1 MSEPADSTFT
11 PTAAA
16 PIGADTG
23 PAELLDP
30 VTSRLQGV
38 TAHGGLFFDVPI
50 MTWIEGD
57 LWQGACGP
65 DLLLP
70 EPVVHL
76 VSLFAEDRYVIRHR
90 LHTQLAITMADA
102 LGEVD
107 GNQIVAIAT
116 WVNACRASG
125 PTLVH
130 CQAGLNRSS
139 LVIAT
144 ALMLEG
150 MAAAD
155 AIALLRR
162 RRSPAVLCNPS
173 FEAWLL
179 AFRPEPRMPTAPGGL
194 DTE

>member
-1 MSEPADSTFT
+1 MSGIADSNPGP
-11 PTAAA
+11 PTV
-16 PIGADTG
+16 
-23 PAELLDP
+23 ELLDP

-38 TAHGGLFFDVPI
+38 TAHGDLSFDVPI
-50 MTWIEGD
+50 MSWIEGD

-70 EPVVHL
+70 EAVVHL
-76 VSLFAEDRYVIRHR
+76 VSLFAEDSYVVRHR
-90 LHTQLAITMADA
+90 LHTHLSVTMADA
-102 LGEVD
+102 LGTVD
-107 GNQIVAIAT
+107 GEQVVAIAT
-116 WVNACRASG
+116 WVNNCRASG

-155 AIALLRR
+155 AIDLLRQ
-162 RRSPAVLCNPS
+162 RRSPAALCNPS
-173 FEAWLL
+173 FEAWLR
-179 AFRPEPRMPTAPGGL
+179 AFQPGPGHARYQIG
-194 DTE
+194 

>member
-1 MSEPADSTFT
+1 MSGTADGN
-11 PTAAA
+11 PD
-16 PIGADTG
+16 P
-23 PAELLDP
+23 PPVELLDP
-30 VTSRLQGV
+30 VTSRLQGI
-38 TAHGGLFFDVPI
+38 TAHGGRYFDVPI

-90 LHTQLAITMADA
+90 LHTQLTITMADA

-107 GNQIVAIAT
+107 SNQIVAIAT

-144 ALMLEG
+144 ALMLKG
-150 MAAAD
+150 MAAVD

-162 RRSPAVLCNPS
+162 RRSPAALCNPS

-179 AFRPEPRMPTAPGGL
+179 AFETEPRMPTAPGGL
-194 DTE
+194 ETE